1 MTLRILI
8 IDDEELARQ
17 RIRRLL
23 AREEDV
29 EVIGEACDGAQA
41 VDSIRSLRP
50 DLVFLDVQMPEVD
63 GFAVLERLRPHP
75 PPAVVFVTA
84 HDDYAVRAF
93 EVHAVDYLRK
103 PFDAV
108 RFKEAFSRARRRL
121 AGAAAEERARKLD
134 ALLAQVEA
142 QPPRSRERLMVRSDG
157 RLYFVRIDD
166 IDWVEAAGNYVKL
179 HVGRD
184 THLMRETM
192 AGIEK
197 MLDSS
202 RFLRIHRSAIVNLD
216 RVREMQPWFSGE
228 YTVILRDGTQL
239 RLSRVYR
246 DRLETWMHG
255 PRG

>member
-1 MTLRILI
+1 MTVRVLI
-8 IDDEELARQ
+8 IDDEEMARQ
-17 RIRRLL
+17 RLRRLL
-23 AREEDV
+23 AREDDV
-29 EVIGEACDGAQA
+29 DVIGEACDGVQA
-41 VDSIRSLRP
+41 VESIRTLAP
-50 DLVFLDVQMPEVD
+50 DLIFLDVQMPEVD
-63 GFAVLERLRPHP
+63 GFAVLERLRPQT

-103 PFDAV
+103 PFDAG
-108 RFKEAFSRARRRL
+108 RFKEAFARARRRL
-121 AGAAAEERARKLD
+121 ADGEAEERARKLD

-142 QPPRSRERLMVRSDG
+142 HPPRSRERLMVRSDG

-192 AGIEK
+192 AGVEK
-197 MLDSS
+197 MLDRS

-246 DRLETWMHG
+246 ERLETWMHG

>member
-1 MTLRILI
+1 MTLRVLI
-8 IDDEELARQ
+8 VDDEELARQ

-23 AREEDV
+23 TREEEV
-29 EVIGEACDGAQA
+29 EVIGEACDGERA
-41 VDSIRSLRP
+41 VESIRSLEP

-192 AGIEK
+192 SGIEK
-197 MLDSS
+197 MLDPS

>member
-1 MTLRILI
+1 MTLRVLI
-8 IDDEELARQ
+8 VDDEEIARQ
-17 RIRRLL
+17 RLRRLL
-23 AREEDV
+23 AREDDV
-29 EVIGEACDGAQA
+29 EIVGEASDGVHA
-41 VDSIRSLRP
+41 VDSIRSLAP

-63 GFAVLERLRPHP
+63 GFAVLERLRPHLA
-75 PPAVVFVTA
+75 PAVVFVTA
-84 HDDYAVRAF
+84 HDDYALRAF
-93 EVHAVDYLRK
+93 DVHAVDYLRK
-103 PFDAV
+103 PFDAM
-108 RFKEAFSRARRRL
+108 RFKEAFSRARRRV
-121 AGAAAEERARKLD
+121 AGVEAEDRSRKLD
-134 ALLAQVEA
+134 ALLAQVA
-142 QPPRSRERLMVRSDG
+142 AHSPRSRERLMVRADG
-157 RLYFVRIDD
+157 RLYFVRIDE

-197 MLDSS
+197 MLDPS

-255 PRG
+255 PR

>member
-1 MTLRILI
+1 MTLRVLI
-8 IDDEELARQ
+8 VDDEELARQ
-17 RIRRLL
+17 RIHRLL

-29 EVIGEACDGAQA
+29 EIIGEASDGVQA
-41 VDSIRSLRP
+41 VESIRSLAP

-63 GFAVLERLRPHP
+63 GFAVLERLRPQFA
-75 PPAVVFVTA
+75 PAVVFVTA
-84 HDDYAVRAF
+84 HDDYALRAF

-103 PFDAV
+103 PFDAA
-108 RFKEAFSRARRRL
+108 RFKEAFARARHRL
-121 AGAAAEERARKLD
+121 AGVEVAERARTLD

-142 QPPRSRERLMVRSDG
+142 HPPRSRERLMVRSDG

-197 MLDSS
+197 LLDPT

-246 DRLETWMHG
+246 DRLETWMRG

>member
-1 MTLRILI
+1 MTLRVLI
-8 IDDEELARQ
+8 VDDEELARQ

-29 EVIGEACDGAQA
+29 EVIAEACDGAQA
-41 VDSIRSLRP
+41 VETIRALTP

-63 GFAVLERLRPHP
+63 GFAVLERLRPD
-75 PPAVVFVTA
+75 PAPAIVFVTA

-93 EVHAVDYLRK
+93 EVHAVDYIRK
-103 PFDAV
+103 PFDAS
-108 RFKEAFSRARRRL
+108 RFKAAFARARERL
-121 AGAAAEERARKLD
+121 AGAAAAERARKLD

-142 QPPRSRERLMVRSDG
+142 HPPRSRERIMIRSDG

-197 MLDSS
+197 LLDPS